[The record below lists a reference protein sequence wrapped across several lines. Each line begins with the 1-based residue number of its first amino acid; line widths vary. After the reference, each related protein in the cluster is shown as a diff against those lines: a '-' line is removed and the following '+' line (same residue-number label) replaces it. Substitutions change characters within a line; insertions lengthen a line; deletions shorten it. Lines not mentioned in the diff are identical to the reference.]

1 MAFLSKLICFAY
13 QERRRKNL
21 FLLTLLLYSYIRK
34 KSVLKR
40 KHRYWVHNI
49 FKRRKI
55 YGAHNHLMT
64 DLELDE
70 EHFMKYFRLSKS
82 QFEYVLEKIQEDI
95 VKHGISRE
103 SISTRQRL
111 AIYLR

>member
-1 MAFLSKLICFAY
+1 
-13 QERRRKNL
+13 
-21 FLLTLLLYSYIRK
+21 
-34 KSVLKR
+34 
-40 KHRYWVHNI
+40 
-49 FKRRKI
+49 
-55 YGAHNHLMT
+55 MT

-82 QFEYVLEKIQEDI
+82 QFEYVHKKIQEDI

-111 AIYLR
+111 AICLR